1 MESIVLGGGC
11 FWCTEAVF
19 SEVRGVE
26 KVESG
31 YSGGTV
37 PNPTYEEVCTGR
49 TGHAEVVKV
58 SFDPSEISLADI
70 LEIFFDVHDPT
81 SLNRQ
86 GEDVGTQYRSAIFY
100 YNDTQKETIDRVVQ
114 NMKNSGKYRRPI
126 VTSVEKFKAFYP
138 SEEYHHNYYNR
149 NGSAPYCRAV
159 ISPKLQ
165 KFRHSYGAQLR
176 LSQEK

>member
-100 YNDTQKETIDRVVQ
+100 YNDAQKETIDKVVQ
-114 NMKNSGKYRRPI
+114 NLKNTGKYRKPI
-126 VTSVEKFKAFYP
+126 ITSVEKFKAFYP

-165 KFRHSYGAQLR
+165 KFRRSFGAQLR

>member
-37 PNPTYEEVCTGR
+37 PNPSYEEVCTGR

-58 SFDPSEISLADI
+58 SFDPSEISLVDI

-86 GEDVGTQYRSAIFY
+86 GEDIGTQYRSAIFY
-100 YNDTQKETIDRVVQ
+100 YNDAQKETIDQVVQ

-126 VTSVEKFKAFYP
+126 VTSVEKFQAFYP

>member
-58 SFDPSEISLADI
+58 SFDPSEISLGDI

-100 YNDTQKETIDRVVQ
+100 YDDAQKETIDRVVQ
-114 NMKNSGKYRRPI
+114 NVKNSGKYRRPI

>member
-100 YNDTQKETIDRVVQ
+100 YDDAQKETIDRVVQ
-114 NMKNSGKYRRPI
+114 NVKNSGKYRRPI

-176 LSQEK
+176 ISQEK

>member
-100 YNDTQKETIDRVVQ
+100 YNDAQKETIDQAIQ
-114 NMKNSGKYRRPI
+114 NMKKSGKYRRPI

-176 LSQEK
+176 ISQEK

>member
-1 MESIVLGGGC
+1 
-11 FWCTEAVF
+11 
-19 SEVRGVE
+19 
-26 KVESG
+26 
-31 YSGGTV
+31 
-37 PNPTYEEVCTGR
+37 
-49 TGHAEVVKV
+49 
-58 SFDPSEISLADI
+58 PSEISLADI

-100 YNDTQKETIDRVVQ
+100 YNDVQKETIDKVVQ
-114 NMKNSGKYRRPI
+114 NLKNTGKYRKPI

-176 LSQEK
+176 ISQEK

>member
-100 YNDTQKETIDRVVQ
+100 YNDAQKETIDQAIQ
-114 NMKNSGKYRRPI
+114 NMKKSGKYRRPI

>member
-19 SEVRGVE
+19 REVRGVE

-37 PNPTYEEVCTGR
+37 PNPTYKEVCTGR

-58 SFDPSEISLADI
+58 SFNPSEISLTDI
-70 LEIFFDVHDPT
+70 LEIFFDIHDPT

-100 YNDTQKETIDRVVQ
+100 NDDAQKVKIDQVIQ
-114 NMKNSGKYRRPI
+114 KMKDSGKYRKPI
-126 VTSVEKFKAFYP
+126 VTTVEKFQSFYP
-138 SEEYHHNYYNR
+138 SEEYHHNYYSR

-176 LSQEK
+176 LLQEK

>member
-11 FWCTEAVF
+11 FWCTEAGF

-100 YNDTQKETIDRVVQ
+100 YDDAQKETIDRVVQ
-114 NMKNSGKYRRPI
+114 NVKNSGKYRRPI

>member
-58 SFDPSEISLADI
+58 SFDPSEFSLADI

-100 YNDTQKETIDRVVQ
+100 YNDAQKETIDRVVQ

-176 LSQEK
+176 ISQEK

>member
-100 YNDTQKETIDRVVQ
+100 YDDAQKETIDRVVQ
-114 NMKNSGKYRRPI
+114 NVKNSGKYRRPI

-165 KFRHSYGAQLR
+165 NFRHSYGAQLR

>member
-100 YNDTQKETIDRVVQ
+100 YNDAQKETIDRVVQ

-176 LSQEK
+176 ISQEK

>member
-19 SEVRGVE
+19 SEVRGVN

-70 LEIFFDVHDPT
+70 LEIFFDIHDPT
-81 SLNRQ
+81 SMNRQ
-86 GEDVGTQYRSAIFY
+86 GDDIGTQYRSAIFY
-100 YNDTQKETIDRVVQ
+100 FNEGQKETIDQVIQ
-114 NMKNSGKYRRPI
+114 TLKNSGKYRKPI
-126 VTSVEKFKAFYP
+126 VTAVEKFQAFYP

-165 KFRHSYGAQLR
+165 KFRHSYSAQLR
-176 LSQEK
+176 PPQEQ

>member
-100 YNDTQKETIDRVVQ
+100 YNDAQKETIDQAIQ
-114 NMKNSGKYRRPI
+114 NMKKSGKYRRPI
-126 VTSVEKFKAFYP
+126 VTSVEKFTAFYP

-165 KFRHSYGAQLR
+165 KFRHSYGAKVR
-176 LSQEK
+176 ISQEK

>member
-100 YNDTQKETIDRVVQ
+100 YNDAQKETIDKVVQ
-114 NMKNSGKYRRPI
+114 NLKNTGKYRKPI

-176 LSQEK
+176 ISQEK

>member
-100 YNDTQKETIDRVVQ
+100 YDDAQKETIDRVVQ
-114 NMKNSGKYRRPI
+114 NVKNSGKYRRPI